1 MTRPVLLDVLAA
13 AAEREAMS
21 HPERLLLTT
30 LGVTAALLALGW
42 ALARGDQRHP
52 ATPPFDAASW
62 DQIQQASTLH

>member
-1 MTRPVLLDVLAA
+1 MIRPVLLDVMAA

-42 ALARGDQRHP
+42 ALARGDSRPP
-52 ATPPFDAASW
+52 ATEW
-62 DQIQQASTLH
+62 VTLV